1 MSCIVLLGFPKFSL
15 HKFSRIYVRNAL
27 LFVVSNNL
35 VYTTSSTTKF
45 RYFLQ
50 VFQVERGA
58 SMWSSDFLVEVTVR
72 FGVLLAIV
80 RNEARKSPR
89 NPASRSVLKGAF
101 DAKKHLLKN
110 KMHGSIF
117 LRWYEPYCTLHLY
130 SWIYIYS
137 HWSPRKKPQKWTHDA
152 WILPRG
158 ISYVTLGLKL
168 PSLSNYLT
176 E

>member
-1 MSCIVLLGFPKFSL
+1 MCTRSSLAEYLVAQSGWKNRKKLHLLWVVLCPLGFPKLWL

-35 VYTTSSTTKF
+35 VYTTSSTTKS

-58 SMWSSDFLVEVTVR
+58 SMWSSNFLVEVTVG
-72 FGVLLAIV
+72 FGVLLAVV

-117 LRWYEPYCTLHLY
+117 FEVIWTLLHPPFIQLDLHL
-130 SWIYIYS
+130 
-137 HWSPRKKPQKWTHDA
+137 
-152 WILPRG
+152 
-158 ISYVTLGLKL
+158 
-168 PSLSNYLT
+168 
-176 E
+176 